1 MSFRYLAWHANL
13 AVQSCELDAHLLPFV
28 PCNKQHA
35 DQCKHE
41 CKHEC
46 EHECKHEF
54 AHAVTVILTHV
65 CKSVQSFHHV
75 NQLHCLFSSL
85 DMLSTHSLRPL
96 ACSSPNHASYSPYQA
111 SYSCYSLHIHSLTHI
126 LTHSIPP

>member
-41 CKHEC
+41 CKHGCKHEC
-46 EHECKHEF
+46 EHECKHEL

-65 CKSVQSFHHV
+65 RKSVQSFYHV
-75 NQLHCLFSSL
+75 NQLHLFVFLLRHAFYSL
-85 DMLSTHSLRPL
+85 S
-96 ACSSPNHASYSPYQA
+96 QA
-111 SYSCYSLHIHSLTHI
+111 SCVFLTQSCFLLT
-126 LTHSIPP
+126 LSGFLLML